1 MKSGFRL
8 RNVSCLLI
16 VALACIGC
24 GDGDTQIVVKYA
36 SDYARP
42 TTNIS
47 VFGVFENGRLSPE
60 SWKEIGPLLSSSF
73 GQGTC
78 ENAWSDGFL
87 GANPALASSIDD
99 YTKDEGVTDV
109 LLEQLAP
116 MAKGGSVVTFTVL
129 GRRLTKGSDKGGKSP
144 ASVSAIPMRMGGGGR
159 GMGGVG
165 RGMRGGGG
173 RRQSSTTADQDSAP
187 GRSDYEITA
196 SLFSIRLHHSV
207 ALVSMSYSGSD
218 LDTAL
223 AEFATKLRS
232 SMPDVTCAGWNLD
245 AHIDVNQVRKLM
257 KPPPGI
263 ESGDEHP

>member
-1 MKSGFRL
+1 MQSYFRL
-8 RNVSCLLI
+8 RDITCAVF
-16 VALACIGC
+16 VALAHIGC

-42 TTNIS
+42 TANIS

-78 ENAWSDGFL
+78 DNAWSDGFL
-87 GANPALASSIDD
+87 NVNPALTSSIDD
-99 YTKDEGVTDV
+99 YTKDEGVTDE
-109 LLEQLAP
+109 LLDRLAP
-116 MAKGGSVVTFTVL
+116 MAKGSSIVTFTVL

-144 ASVSAIPMRMGGGGR
+144 ASVSAAPMRMGGAGR
-159 GMGGVG
+159 GMGGGG

-173 RRQSSTTADQDSAP
+173 RRQSSATADGNAP

-207 ALVSMSYSGSD
+207 ALVSMSYSGPD
-218 LDTAL
+218 VDAAL

-232 SMPDVTCAGWNLD
+232 AMPDVTCTGWNLD
-245 AHIDVNQVRKLM
+245 AHIDVNQVRKLT
-257 KPPPGI
+257 KPPPGT
-263 ESGDEHP
+263 ESSDEHP